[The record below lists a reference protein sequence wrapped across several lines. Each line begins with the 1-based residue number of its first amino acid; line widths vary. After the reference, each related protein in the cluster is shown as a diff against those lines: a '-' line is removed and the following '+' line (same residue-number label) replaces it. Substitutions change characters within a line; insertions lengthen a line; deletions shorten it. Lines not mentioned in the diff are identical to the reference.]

1 MATKHSED
9 HSDYS
14 NCFDHDAFALVE
26 EEVMTHVFGF
36 TLQQQ
41 FEREIYLAEDRPGNI
56 MEAIKSTAKQMVGIF
71 GYHAKN
77 GYHRLVIISMAEQL
91 SMPAVEA
98 ITVFL
103 RSFRQQGDN
112 TADDYLNTIKTLH
125 QLHSTIEPMQD
136 AIQPASTLHGNQGQ
150 LVYELLTSAQHL
162 ILTAQAILKDDPRYA
177 KEKFDIAQ
185 THLGWTQQ
193 LSQQSYPDIF
203 PAPAVESV

>member
-1 MATKHSED
+1 MTTTTT
-9 HSDYS
+9 DYS
-14 NCFDHDAFALVE
+14 KHFNSEAFALVE

-36 TLQQQ
+36 TLKEQ
-41 FEREIYLAEDRPGNI
+41 FEREIYLAEERPGNI
-56 MEAIKSTAKQMVGIF
+56 LEAIRSTAKQMVGIPR
-71 GYHAKN
+71 YHAKN

-103 RSFRQQGDN
+103 RGFRQQGDN

-125 QLHSTIEPMQD
+125 QLRSTIEPMRD
-136 AIQPASTLHGNQGQ
+136 AIQSASTLHGNQGQ

-162 ILTAQAILKDDPRYA
+162 ILTAQAVLKDDPRYA
-177 KEKFDIAQ
+177 AEKFNVAQ
-185 THLGWTQQ
+185 DHWNW
-193 LSQQSYPDIF
+193 SQELTAKSYPEIF